1 MTNKILLFL
10 IAITVLSCKTTT
22 PTTKEILTTEPTEAY
37 KEQME
42 NINDANFFRAT
53 GNEPFWGI
61 KISNEKI
68 EFTSLITGL
77 EKLSWP
83 NVAPIKAM
91 DANVKMYCATTEQ
104 GEIKIQIQAK
114 ECTDSMSGQISPYT
128 VTVEINIKNTDKSL
142 VSNPLHGCGNYI
154 TDYRLHDI
162 WVLETLNNK
171 KVEVTDFRKELPNL
185 EINTSKNTFS
195 GFAGCNT
202 MAGSIFFENGLLRF
216 TDIMTT
222 KMYCGNENKESDFL
236 KALQSATTYEI
247 ENNRLTLSNPSGIQ
261 LVLKKVD

>member
-1 MTNKILLFL
+1 MTNKLLLFI
-10 IAITVLSCKTTT
+10 IAITITSCKTTST
-22 PTTKEILTTEPTEAY
+22 VKEGTTTTEPTEAY

-42 NINDANFFRAT
+42 NINEANFFRAS
-53 GNEPFWGI
+53 GNEPFWGL
-61 KISNEKI
+61 KISNENI
-68 EFTSLITGL
+68 AFTSLVAGF
-77 EKLSWP
+77 EKFSWP
-83 NVAPIKAM
+83 TTAPIKAM
-91 DANVKMYCATTEQ
+91 DANVKMYRAASEL
-104 GEIKIQIQAK
+104 GEIKIQILAK
-114 ECTDSMSGQISPYT
+114 ECTDNMSGQISPYT
-128 VTVEINIKNTDKSL
+128 VTVEISINNSDKAL
-142 VSNPLHGCGNYI
+142 ISNPLQGCGNYI

-171 KVEVTDFRKELPNL
+171 KVEMTDFRKELPNL

-216 TDIMTT
+216 TDIMAT
-222 KMYCGNENKESDFL
+222 KMYCGNENKESEFL

-247 ENNRLTLSNPSGIQ
+247 ENNRLTLINSYGVQ